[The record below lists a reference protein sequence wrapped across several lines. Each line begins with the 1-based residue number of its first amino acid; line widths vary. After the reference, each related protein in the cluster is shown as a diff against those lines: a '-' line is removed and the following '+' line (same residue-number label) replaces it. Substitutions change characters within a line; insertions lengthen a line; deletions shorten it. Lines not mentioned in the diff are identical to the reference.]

1 LDPKSQLIVAIKE
14 ALESD
19 ADERKV
25 DIEARALKQ
34 HDSCKAADQLRAV
47 FPVLIRPV
55 SSGH

>member
-1 LDPKSQLIVAIKE
+1 MDPKSQLIVAIKE

-55 SSGH
+55 SAGP